1 MTTQSEKA
9 YAIAKEIYA
18 EIGIDTDKALE
29 SMKNFVLSIHCW
41 QGDDV
46 GGFENSGASLDGGL
60 AATGNYP
67 GKARN
72 PEELRKDITKAF
84 EFIPG
89 QKKTNIHAMYLESDK
104 KVDRDEIEPEHFD
117 GWVNWAKE
125 QKIGIDFN
133 PTYFSHPKAADG
145 FTLSSSDE
153 GIRQFWVEHTKRCR
167 KISEYIG
174 RQTGVK
180 SVNNIWIP
188 DGYKDFTVDKRAPR
202 ERLMKSLDESIKEK
216 LDPNLT
222 CDAVESKLFGIGSES
237 YVVGSHE
244 FYLCYVMQN
253 KQLLL
258 ALDAGHFHP
267 TETIS
272 AKIATIMMFI
282 PEMLL
287 HVSRPVR
294 WDSDHVVAL
303 DDELLAICQEV
314 VRGDYG
320 GKINVALDY
329 FDASINRIAALVIG
343 SRNTLKAMLRA
354 YLEPYALLQKAELDG
369 DLTTRLAILE
379 EMKFYPFHAVW
390 NYYCEINNIPVRE
403 KWLAEVKKYEND
415 VLSKRI

>member
-1 MTTQSEKA
+1 MSIQKA
-9 YAIAKEIYA
+9 YEKAKEIYS
-18 EIGIDTDKALE
+18 ELGVDTDKALE
-29 SMKNFVLSIHCW
+29 LLKNFTLSVHCW

-72 PEELRKDITKAF
+72 PKELRDDMAKAF

-89 QKKTNIHAMYLESDK
+89 IKKANIHAMYLESDSDK
-104 KVDRDEIEPEHFD
+104 KIDRDEIEPTHFD

-125 QKIGIDFN
+125 QKTGIDFN
-133 PTYFSHPKAADG
+133 PTYFSHPKASDG

-153 GIRQFWVEHTKRCR
+153 SIRKFWVEHTKRCR

-174 RQTGVK
+174 KQTGIR
-180 SVNNIWIP
+180 SLNNIWIP
-188 DGYKDFTVDKRAPR
+188 DGFKDFTIDKTAPR
-202 ERLMKSLDESIKEK
+202 ERLMQSLDESISEK
-216 LDPNLT
+216 LDPAAT
-222 CDAVESKLFGIGSES
+222 GDAVESKLFGIGSES

-244 FYLCYVMQN
+244 FYLCYVMKN

-258 ALDAGHFHP
+258 TLDAGHFHP
-267 TETIS
+267 AEFIS

-282 PEMLL
+282 PELLL

-294 WDSDHVVAL
+294 WDSDHVVVM
-303 DDELLAICQEV
+303 DDELLAICQEI

-320 GKINVALDY
+320 NRINVALDY
-329 FDASINRIAALVIG
+329 FDASINRIAAMVIG

-354 YLEPYALLQKAELDG
+354 YLEPVELLKKAEADG
-369 DLTTRLAILE
+369 DLTTRLALLE
-379 EMKFYPFHAVW
+379 ELKSYPFQSVW
-390 NYYCEINNIPVRE
+390 DYYCEINNVPVRD
-403 KWLAEVKKYEND
+403 KWLADVKKYEND